1 MDTVLQV
8 ICFPL
13 RVYTCLHPLKSVC
26 RVYER
31 VPTSDEEDEGLGALT
46 ETMRPSFGMKAG
58 LLLSR
63 SLVCRVLKLISS

>member
-1 MDTVLQV
+1 MNNTANDEGE
-8 ICFPL
+8 
-13 RVYTCLHPLKSVC
+13 K
-26 RVYER
+26 
-31 VPTSDEEDEGLGALT
+31 EEDEDLGVRT